1 MDEPKHTPIPMSRA
15 DTAVVG
21 FLAGYSSPSTVE
33 AYGLDLRLLFEW
45 CAVQGLDP
53 LEVTRTHLELFAR
66 HLENDRGNCPST
78 IHRRLSTLKSFYRIA
93 EIDDF
98 MAKSPATYLRLPRVY
113 RDETTTLGL
122 DRFELNAVL
131 AAARASGPADA
142 ALITVMG
149 LLGLRVSE
157 ACNLRIQDTH
167 GLERGHRTL
176 TLVGKGRKPATLPL
190 PVAVAAVLDAAAG
203 ERSAGLLLL
212 RADGKPM
219 NRNSAARVVIRLAK
233 KAGIKKRLSPHSL
246 RHAFVTACL
255 DAGVP
260 LRDVQIAARHSD
272 PRMTTRYDRARGNL
286 DRHANYIVV
295 GFIEDS
301 TQEKPAV

>member
-1 MDEPKHTPIPMSRA
+1 MDECKNTQIPMSLA

-21 FLAGYSSPSTVE
+21 FLARYSSTATVA

-66 HLENDRGNCPST
+66 HLEDDRGNGPST
-78 IHRRLSTLKSFYRIA
+78 INRRLSTLKSFYRIA
-93 EIDDF
+93 EIDDYVPR
-98 MAKSPATYLRLPRVY
+98 SPATHLRLPRVY
-113 RDETTTLGL
+113 RDETKTLGL
-122 DRFELNAVL
+122 DRFELAAIL
-131 AAARASGPADA
+131 AAARASSPSEG
-142 ALITVMG
+142 ALITMLG

-157 ACNLRIQDTH
+157 ACNVRIQDIH
-167 GLERGHRTL
+167 GMERGHRTL
-176 TLVGKGRKPATLPL
+176 TVVGKGRKPATIPL
-190 PVAVAAVLDAAAG
+190 PDPVALVLDAAAG
-203 ERSAGLLLL
+203 NRSAGPLLL
-212 RADGKPM
+212 RVDGKQM
-219 NRNSAARVVIRLAK
+219 NRNSAARVVVRLAK
-233 KAGIKKRLSPHSL
+233 KVGIRKHLSPHSL

-272 PRMTTRYDRARGNL
+272 PRMTTRYDRARGDL
-286 DRHANYIVV
+286 DRHANYVVV

-301 TQEKPAV
+301 G